1 MIETKVH
8 STQKKKIKSN
18 RKKKVIN
25 PNSGKKAINTFF
37 LQVDKKNCFQL
48 EQKKKKHIN
57 PNELI

>member
-48 EQKKKKHIN
+48 E
-57 PNELI
+57 